1 MSNWTIWVA
10 IGFLGQALFTA
21 RFAVQWVVSE
31 RKRDSVVPPAFW
43 WLSLAGGSVLLAYV
57 IHRRDPVL
65 IVGQVMGVFIY
76 IRNLMLVAK
85 GKRRAAKRSSR
96 DPASK
101 PDSGATPH
109 RARPHKHRR
118 SNKTHATGP
127 EIRGL
132 EERIP

>member
-1 MSNWTIWVA
+1 MSDWTVWVV

-57 IHRRDPVL
+57 VHRRDPVL

-85 GKRRAAKRSSR
+85 GKRRAERRSRRAPAAATGTLASPHRVDRPERRSS
-96 DPASK
+96 
-101 PDSGATPH
+101 TQ
-109 RARPHKHRR
+109 KH
-118 SNKTHATGP
+118 AGQP
-127 EIRGL
+127 EAKGL
-132 EERIP
+132 EERGI

>member
-1 MSNWTIWVA
+1 MSSWTVWVV

-57 IHRRDPVL
+57 VHRRDPVL
-65 IVGQVMGVFIY
+65 IVGQAMGVFIY

-85 GKRRAAKRSSR
+85 GKRRAARHSNR
-96 DPASK
+96 DPALES
-101 PDSGATPH
+101 DSGATPH
-109 RARPHKHRR
+109 RVHRRKHRR
-118 SNKTHATGP
+118 SNQTHPAGP